1 MKKAKKKIGNHK
13 MRLKGNFGFTMNFRD
28 LWNFEVKNNL
38 WDRKRGIQ
46 SAQRFEDFEVLFMA
60 AFR

>member
-1 MKKAKKKIGNHK
+1 
-13 MRLKGNFGFTMNFRD
+13 MRLKGNFGFTLNFRD
-28 LWNFEVKNNL
+28 LWNFEIKNNL

-60 AFR
+60 AFKE